1 MNIKFR
7 VLPIIALAMAL
18 LFIPRA
24 WAEQPDAA
32 AAPAAVASSAAV
44 TMKID
49 KTSLDNGGD
58 IMVTGKAPA
67 GSQVYV
73 EVFSADKKVRANRFD
88 GKKDPKTGKIPYKF
102 YLTTDMPAYYKILA
116 PKDAAGELDKAK
128 AEGKK
133 WKYSE
138 VLKKIGADA
147 AYNAPAKI
155 KIDNFQATIM
165 ASILGSRG
173 TLLPEMDAKATKS
186 ESMKLVKGRFMS
198 VGKLLGANVEVQPDG
213 TYSAKLNLPASQAP
227 GKYNVTVTAVTERIK
242 EGDKETVK
250 KVTSEIASFE
260 NKISFPT
267 VYLKNAGTSI
277 NLLWPFLLCLAISI
291 FGILMGAGGGFILN
305 PVLVMLF
312 PLPHTIVA
320 GTVMPTVLFAQ
331 ATGIMNYSKVK
342 FINWKLGISIGAAM
356 LIGAFIG
363 PKLTEMITL
372 DQFKFL
378 FGWVLLFLSAL
389 MFWQTTPGYLA
400 NNKKEQA
407 IMKEFKKR
415 AEEAAKAKA

>member
-24 WAEQPDAA
+24 WAEQPEAGAAPVAA
-32 AAPAAVASSAAV
+32 AGSNAV
-44 TMKID
+44 TVSLD
-49 KTSLDNGGD
+49 KTSLDDGGD

-102 YLTTDMPAYYKILA
+102 YITTDMPAFYKILA
-116 PKDAAGELDKAK
+116 PKEMAGELDKAK
-128 AEGKK
+128 AEGNK

-138 VLKKIGADA
+138 VLKKIGADV

-155 KIDNFQATIM
+155 KIDNYQATIM
-165 ASILGSRG
+165 ASIIGSRG
-173 TLLPEMDAKATKS
+173 TLLPEMDAKATLN
-186 ESMKLVKGRFMS
+186 ESMKLAKGRFRS
-198 VGKLLGANVEVQPDG
+198 VDKLLGANVEVQPDG
-213 TYSAKLNLPASQAP
+213 SYTAKFNLLASQAP

-250 KVTSEIASFE
+250 KVTSEVASFE
-260 NKISFPT
+260 NKIAFPT

-277 NLLWPFLLCLAISI
+277 NLLWPFILCLVISI

-305 PVLVMLF
+305 PILVTLF

-320 GTVMPTVLFAQ
+320 GTVMPTILFAQ
-331 ATGIMNYSKVK
+331 ATGIMNYNKVK
-342 FINWKLGISIGAAM
+342 FINWKLGIGIGTAM
-356 LIGAFIG
+356 LVGGFIG

-378 FGWVLLFLSAL
+378 FGWVLLVLAAL

-407 IMKEFKKR
+407 ILKEFKKR
-415 AEEAAKAKA
+415 AAEAAAKKA